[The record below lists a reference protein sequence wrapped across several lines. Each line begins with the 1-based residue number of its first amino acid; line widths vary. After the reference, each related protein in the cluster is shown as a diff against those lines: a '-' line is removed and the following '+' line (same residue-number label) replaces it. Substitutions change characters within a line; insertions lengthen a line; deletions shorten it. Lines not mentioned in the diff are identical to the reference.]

1 MSDTDGKVT
10 WFEIPAGNTDRA
22 RSFYGGLFGWTF
34 TPYDDTGS
42 YQMTENGGMHQ
53 SEKNGVTVYFGTSD
67 IDASIALIKSL
78 GGSSEDA
85 QDIPNV
91 GPVRHLHR
99 HRGQRIRAVRGQ
111 AGLTRFAPAGKRY
124 MVDL

>member
-42 YQMTENGGMHQ
+42 YQMTENGGIHQ
-53 SEKNGVTVYFGTSD
+53 SEKNGVMVYFGTSD
-67 IDASIALIKSL
+67 LEASIALLKTL

-91 GPVRHLHR
+91 GRYATCTDTE
-99 HRGQRIRAVRGQ
+99 GNAF
-111 AGLTRFAPAGKRY
+111 GLFEAKQT
-124 MVDL
+124 